1 MCPLSPGAG
10 GWGECGWG
18 GGLRGAARVM
28 AGVDSRMSLV
38 FGWIQGSEGLG
49 RRGCVEIMIV
59 VAVLGEDGQPG
70 GCGQRMFEARM
81 VGWR

>member
-1 MCPLSPGAG
+1 MSV
-10 GWGECGWG
+10 G
-18 GGLRGAARVM
+18 GGGVVSGAARVM
-28 AGVDSRMSLV
+28 AGVDSGMSLV
-38 FGWIQGSEGLG
+38 FCWTQGSEGLG